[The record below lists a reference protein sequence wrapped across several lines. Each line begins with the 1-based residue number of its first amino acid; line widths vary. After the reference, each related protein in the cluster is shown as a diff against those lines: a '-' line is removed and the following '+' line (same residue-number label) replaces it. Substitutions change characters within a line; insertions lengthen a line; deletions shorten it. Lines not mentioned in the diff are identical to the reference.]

1 MGETAVKH
9 LVQLCAEEVLKVRK
23 TNRKVQLISEIQETA
38 GDTLAIAKNQNYKI
52 GQIICLNI
60 TKTKKKYEKCPFL
73 FCC

>member
-38 GDTLAIAKNQNYKI
+38 GDTLANNMSKYNQN
-52 GQIICLNI
+52 
-60 TKTKKKYEKCPFL
+60 
-73 FCC
+73 